1 MVDIPDTV
9 TMVVVTVGNHSIRSN
24 KNSPEQ
30 SGLFFVC
37 KKYSPFTYTPK
48 TSHLQKSIHYEIVLV
63 IASTEKQSRV
73 FDPIPG
79 LPRSLHFLTM
89 TENSK
94 GLNAP
99 PQEYRLAS
107 SCTLFQQDRHRDEHT
122 RAKLASQGDL
132 HPPCSHPAIREA
144 RGCHT
149 FRSA

>member
-1 MVDIPDTV
+1 MVITPFVRIKTAP
-9 TMVVVTVGNHSIRSN
+9 SN
-24 KNSPEQ
+24 R
-30 SGLFFVC
+30 GCFFVC
-37 KKYSPFTYTPK
+37 KKDSPFTYTPK
-48 TSHLQKSIHYEIVLV
+48 TSHLQKSIHYEIILV
-63 IASTEKQSRV
+63 IAIRQQTEKQSRV
-73 FDPIPG
+73 FDPIPR
-79 LPRSLHFLTM
+79 LPRSLHFLIM

-132 HPPCSHPAIREA
+132 HPLCSHPAIREA
-144 RGCHT
+144 HGYHT